1 VLGNPPWERIK
12 LQEEEH
18 FIDDTY
24 ISGAKNKAERAARI
38 EEYRISDDSSKRKRI
53 EQFMFAKHRA
63 DAETKFVRNSA
74 RFPLTGVG
82 DVNTY
87 ALFAE
92 LGLSLLNKIGGV
104 GLLLPTGL
112 VTDETTR
119 LFFRSV
125 ISKRVLAGFL
135 GMDNE
140 RMLFPSIDHR
150 NKFGLFCAGGTSRQ
164 VEHPVFTFGC
174 SQVEW
179 IHDSRRRFTL
189 TPSDLELLNPNSGTC
204 PVFRTFADAELA
216 KKVYSYTP
224 VLQDKKKPD
233 SGWGTKFVAMFHMA
247 NDSGLFLSQPSPEVL
262 PLYESKMF
270 QQFDHRFGTFFGA
283 TQANLNSGALPR
295 PTDEQKEDPNFVV
308 IPRYWVSRNEVDSR
322 LAGWDRGW
330 VIAFRDITSYT
341 LERSATFAFLPRVGV
356 GHTAVAVLFDSQVS
370 PALTACFVANSNSLV
385 FDYFTRQKLAG
396 THLTYSILNQLPMLA
411 PTSYTEYDI
420 NFVSEHVLRLV
431 FTASDLAALGEDLGY
446 HGAPF
451 RWSATER
458 ATRRAQ
464 LDAYYAHLYGL
475 TRDEVRYILDP
486 KDLRGADFPSETFRV
501 LKERELKEC
510 GEFRTQRLVLAAFD
524 ELAKSERFAKEMH
537 NRQSVI
543 GEPLMATAH

>member
-1 VLGNPPWERIK
+1 
-12 LQEEEH
+12 
-18 FIDDTY
+18 
-24 ISGAKNKAERAARI
+24 
-38 EEYRISDDSSKRKRI
+38 
-53 EQFMFAKHRA
+53 
-63 DAETKFVRNSA
+63 
-74 RFPLTGVG
+74 
-82 DVNTY
+82 
-87 ALFAE
+87 
-92 LGLSLLNKIGGV
+92 
-104 GLLLPTGL
+104 
-112 VTDETTR
+112 
-119 LFFRSV
+119 
-125 ISKRVLAGFL
+125 
-135 GMDNE
+135 
-140 RMLFPSIDHR
+140 
-150 NKFGLFCAGGTSRQ
+150 
-164 VEHPVFTFGC
+164 
-174 SQVEW
+174 
-179 IHDSRRRFTL
+179 
-189 TPSDLELLNPNSGTC
+189 
-204 PVFRTFADAELA
+204 
-216 KKVYSYTP
+216 
-224 VLQDKKKPD
+224 
-233 SGWGTKFVAMFHMA
+233 
-247 NDSGLFLSQPSPEVL
+247 L

-295 PTDEQKEDPNFVV
+295 PTDAQKEDPNFVV

-370 PALTACFVANSNSLV
+370 PALIACFVANSNSLV